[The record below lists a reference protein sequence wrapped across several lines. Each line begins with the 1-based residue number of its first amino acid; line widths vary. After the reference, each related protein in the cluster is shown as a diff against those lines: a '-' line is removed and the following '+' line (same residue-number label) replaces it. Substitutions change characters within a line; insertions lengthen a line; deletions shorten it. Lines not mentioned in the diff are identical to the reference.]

1 MKFLKEQTRKQKAK
15 KLKECVGQVDD
26 FIFEQIS
33 TYLNNWEVFL
43 DFLDIYINERDKIL
57 QSNSVNNREFGRNEE
72 LGKYLLHSLKI
83 ISIIQGDAC
92 DRIDAVN

>member
-1 MKFLKEQTRKQKAK
+1 MKFLKEQTRNQKSKALNESIGK
-15 KLKECVGQVDD
+15 FED

-33 TYLNNWEVFL
+33 TYLDNLDVFL
-43 DFLDIYINERDKIL
+43 DFLEIYTNEREKIL
-57 QSNSVNNREFGRNEE
+57 QSNSFNNREFGRNEE